1 LELAFR
7 ADGLS
12 LIFAIMIS
20 AIGGLILIYAGGY
33 LSGDVRLG
41 RLYAFLLLFMG
52 SMLGLVLAD
61 NLILLFVFWEL
72 TSITSFL
79 LIGFDHERE
88 EARTAALQA
97 LLVTGGGGL
106 ALLAGMLLIGSIA
119 GTFDIPSVLA
129 SGPEI
134 TAHPL
139 YLTALL
145 LVLAGALTKSAQFPF
160 HFWLPSAMEAPTP
173 VSAYLHSATMVKA
186 GVYLLARLH
195 PAFGDTEAW
204 IALCIGFGAITM
216 IAGAFLAYLKTDL
229 KQILAYSTVSS
240 LGMLVFALG
249 LGPLGAQAAVVFL
262 IAHSLYKGALFMLAG
277 AVDHQAGSRDIVEV
291 SGLRHTMPLTAA
303 ATLLAALSL
312 AGVPPLFG
320 FISKELMYEASRG
333 FRYFAVP
340 LLAIVI
346 ITGALT
352 VAVAGYVA
360 IRPFFG
366 RPKAPNANLHEA
378 SSSLL
383 FGPVLLAGVGFVL
396 GLFPALL
403 DTTIENGVEAILR
416 ERTPVKL
423 ALFHGLNLT
432 LGLSAFTVAVGIA
445 LYLAHTRIGRLAEW
459 AGRWARWGPAASYDA
474 ALSAVLQI
482 GVWQTRLLQNGLLP
496 HYLRTVLFTAGA
508 LSIYSLARYGSTFVP
523 VVDWDVRPYELMIAA
538 MILIGAFNSV
548 RSPSRLAAVVSLGA
562 VALGVSLIF
571 VLFGAPDLA
580 MTQFLVE
587 TLTVILLVLILY
599 HLPSYTILSTR
610 RQRMRDGIVA
620 GAAGSLMTIL
630 VLAVLS
636 TQSGPRI
643 SEFYLENSWT
653 LAHGRNVVN
662 VILVDFRGFDTFG
675 EITVLAIAAVGVYS
689 LLRLRPHG
697 RRTG

>member
-1 LELAFR
+1 
-7 ADGLS
+7 
-12 LIFAIMIS
+12 
-20 AIGGLILIYAGGY
+20 
-33 LSGDVRLG
+33 
-41 RLYAFLLLFMG
+41 
-52 SMLGLVLAD
+52 
-61 NLILLFVFWEL
+61 
-72 TSITSFL
+72 
-79 LIGFDHERE
+79 
-88 EARTAALQA
+88 
-97 LLVTGGGGL
+97 
-106 ALLAGMLLIGSIA
+106 
-119 GTFDIPSVLA
+119 
-129 SGPEI
+129 
-134 TAHPL
+134 
-139 YLTALL
+139 
-145 LVLAGALTKSAQFPF
+145 
-160 HFWLPSAMEAPTP
+160 
-173 VSAYLHSATMVKA
+173 
-186 GVYLLARLH
+186 
-195 PAFGDTEAW
+195 
-204 IALCIGFGAITM
+204 
-216 IAGAFLAYLKTDL
+216 
-229 KQILAYSTVSS
+229 
-240 LGMLVFALG
+240 
-249 LGPLGAQAAVVFL
+249 
-262 IAHSLYKGALFMLAG
+262 
-277 AVDHQAGSRDIVEV
+277 
-291 SGLRHTMPLTAA
+291 
-303 ATLLAALSL
+303 
-312 AGVPPLFG
+312 
-320 FISKELMYEASRG
+320 
-333 FRYFAVP
+333 
-340 LLAIVI
+340 
-346 ITGALT
+346 
-352 VAVAGYVA
+352 
-360 IRPFFG
+360 
-366 RPKAPNANLHEA
+366 
-378 SSSLL
+378 
-383 FGPVLLAGVGFVL
+383 
-396 GLFPALL
+396 
-403 DTTIENGVEAILR
+403 
-416 ERTPVKL
+416 VKL